1 MKVIFITLDY
11 PTGINDYLILPS
23 LDFAVMSSVVKE
35 NGDNCELIDMRINHY
50 DMYQLEHLLTV
61 KNTIKI

>member
-35 NGDNCELIDMRINHY
+35 NGDNCELTIMICINLSIY
-50 DMYQLEHLLTV
+50 
-61 KNTIKI
+61 